1 MLASALAFSVATV
14 FTKLVTEESSIN
26 GVEISFFRFL
36 LGFLFIS
43 GYMLAKRKSI
53 IPNHFKYILQR
64 TVFNTIA
71 VMLFFTGVQY
81 STITN
86 ANMLNM
92 TYPVF
97 VFLFAPIINREQS
110 SPLTLIYLLMT
121 LLGAFF
127 IIDPSFEAAN
137 YGDFFSLLSGITA
150 GFAITTLRQARKYD
164 SSSVIL
170 FYMMGLGCVINL
182 MVALPSFIVPSGK
195 PLIYILL
202 SAATGVLGQI
212 WLTVG
217 YRFISAAPGSL
228 LSASRILFAAILGI
242 VILGEPLNARIIVGG
257 LLIFAALTGVSG
269 FSKFIWISYVKTRL

>member
-1 MLASALAFSVATV
+1 MRKGILYMLASALAFAVATV
-14 FTKLVTEESSIN
+14 FTKLVTEESSIS
-26 GVEISFFRFL
+26 GIEISFFRFL
-36 LGFLFIS
+36 LGFLFI
-43 GYMLAKRKSI
+43 GGFMLAKGKPI
-53 IPNHFKYILQR
+53 IPNNFKYILQR
-64 TVFNTIA
+64 TIFNTIA

-110 SPLTLIYLLMT
+110 SSLNLIYLLMT

-127 IIDPSFEAAN
+127 IIDPSFEAIN
-137 YGDFFSLLSGITA
+137 YGDVYSLLSGIAA
-150 GFAITTLRQARKYD
+150 GFAITTLREARKYD

-195 PLIYILL
+195 PLAYILL
-202 SAATGVLGQI
+202 SAATGVLGQV

-242 VILGEPLNARIIVGG
+242 VILGEPINA
-257 LLIFAALTGVSG
+257 LSLIH
-269 FSKFIWISYVKTRL
+269 ISEPTRPY